1 VLAVSPVRPREY
13 EKVDAEEAV
22 VEPTEV
28 VNVDSA
34 KPGSVPYSK

>member
-1 VLAVSPVRPREY
+1 MLAVSPVRPREY
-13 EKVDAEEAV
+13 EKVDATDAV

-28 VNVDSA
+28 VRVDSA